1 MNVICKYVICGDT
14 FCGLI
19 LKDDHFNL
27 IYEFFTADIAV

>member
-19 LKDDHFNL
+19 LKDDHFNS
-27 IYEFFTADIAV
+27 YEFFTADVAV